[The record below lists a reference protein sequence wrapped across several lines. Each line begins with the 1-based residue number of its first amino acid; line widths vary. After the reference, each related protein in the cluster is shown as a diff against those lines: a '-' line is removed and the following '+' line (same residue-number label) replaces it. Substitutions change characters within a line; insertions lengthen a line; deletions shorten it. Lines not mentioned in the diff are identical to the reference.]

1 MSAEPANLE
10 ILLAEAVHDRLV
22 SAIRSRFPRKC
33 FGYLLSE
40 RSPTAVTDF
49 ILFEEN
55 VRNEPTSRRQF
66 ESYGRYFVEH
76 HDAGFVASP
85 KETWRVQKEIWARG
99 LSEVGVLHSHR
110 RHPANFSGIDYEL
123 HMERFKNLWHLIVS
137 MRNPLLPQLRAFSV
151 SRRGIRELDVRL
163 VPSTAVADLEGASLA

>member
-1 MSAEPANLE
+1 MSAVAAQPE
-10 ILLAEAVHDRLV
+10 ILFAEAVHDRLV
-22 SAIRSRFPRKC
+22 STIRSAFPRKC

-40 RSPTAVTDF
+40 GSPTAVSDF

-55 VRNEPTSRRQF
+55 VRNEPDSRRHF

-85 KETWRVQKEIWARG
+85 EETWRVQKEIWARG
-99 LSEVGVLHSHR
+99 LREAGVFHSHR
-110 RHPANFSGIDYEL
+110 RHPANFSSIDYAL
-123 HMERFKNLWHLIVS
+123 HMERFENLWHLIVS

-151 SRRGIRELDVRL
+151 SRRGVRELGVQL
-163 VPSTAVADLEGASLA
+163 VPSTRAAALEGASRA